1 LFRSEDGGM
10 TWESVRGFNEHP
22 MRATWTGGGQDGTPD
37 GPKMHSVI
45 VDPRD
50 PKHMYIGMSGG
61 GVFESVDRGASWQP
75 LNAGSTVDFLPDPNP
90 EFGQD
95 PHCVR
100 LHPLAPDVLYQ
111 QNHCGIYRMHRPE
124 GRWVRIGKNMPKKVG
139 DVGFP
144 MVLHPRDPD
153 TAWVFPM
160 DGTAVWPR
168 TCVDGK
174 PAVYETRDAG
184 KHWKRLDS
192 GLPKRDAW
200 LTVFQQAMTAYAHDP
215 IGLYFGT
222 TTGALWGSR
231 DQGKRWTRI
240 ADHLPHVYAVEAV
253 ELRS

>member
-1 LFRSEDGGM
+1 
-10 TWESVRGFNEHP
+10 
-22 MRATWTGGGQDGTPD
+22 
-37 GPKMHSVI
+37 
-45 VDPRD
+45 
-50 PKHMYIGMSGG
+50 
-61 GVFESVDRGASWQP
+61 
-75 LNAGSTVDFLPDPNP
+75 
-90 EFGQD
+90 
-95 PHCVR
+95 

-200 LTVFQQAMTAYAHDP
+200 LTVFRQAMTADAHDP